1 MQIEIVNT
9 TAVTQLAA
17 QAGCSVE
24 EYVNKLIEQA
34 SDVEAIR
41 EGLSDVEVGRTTSLR
56 EFDRGFRKEKGFSPR
71 TGN

>member
-17 QAGCSVE
+17 QAGCSVV

-56 EFDRGFRKEKGFSPR
+56 EFDRGFRKEKGFSPKADA
-71 TGN
+71 